1 MKGCLVSDWP
11 AITTEEVPWH
21 LRDEDVYLI
30 PKSRRRKITSTYQA
44 AVPAKI
50 RHARPRLS
58 AELTERL
65 ADARMRLVRFDEH
78 QDSLPF
84 NLPSLLLRSESAAS
98 SQIEN
103 LTSSAR
109 NIALAELSSSAP
121 PNALVIAGN
130 IDAMRCALNL
140 EDALTTDGIR
150 QIHRQLLKKT
160 ALDFAGELR
169 GEQVWVGGT
178 PYSPHGALFVPP
190 VPGRVDECL
199 DDLCAFTQT
208 EGIDP
213 IAKAALVHAQ
223 FETIHPFV
231 DGNGRTGRTLLH
243 RMLRS
248 DGVLLHATVPISA
261 GLLHDIDDY
270 MSALSCYQQGDP
282 APIVEQVCNAIDLA
296 MVVGQ
301 KTSRTIAGLVGDW
314 TARMQER
321 SGSRIFGLPALLV
334 EQPVVNSDY
343 VANGLEITRRSA
355 TSTINRACEYGILK
369 PLGNMRRGDFYQ
381 APELIS
387 ILDEI
392 SSMAGI
398 RRLVAGA

>member
-1 MKGCLVSDWP
+1 MPRERLAGHNHRRGSVAP
-11 AITTEEVPWH
+11 ARRGRLSHSEISAQKNHFH
-21 LRDEDVYLI
+21 LPGGR
-30 PKSRRRKITSTYQA
+30 PGQ
-44 AVPAKI
+44 I

-169 GEQVWVGGT
+169 GEQVWVWRY
-178 PYSPHGALFVPP
+178 PLQSPRCTV
-190 VPGRVDECL
+190 
-199 DDLCAFTQT
+199 CAT
-208 EGIDP
+208 
-213 IAKAALVHAQ
+213 
-223 FETIHPFV
+223 
-231 DGNGRTGRTLLH
+231 
-243 RMLRS
+243 
-248 DGVLLHATVPISA
+248 
-261 GLLHDIDDY
+261 
-270 MSALSCYQQGDP
+270 C
-282 APIVEQVCNAIDLA
+282 
-296 MVVGQ
+296 
-301 KTSRTIAGLVGDW
+301 
-314 TARMQER
+314 AR
-321 SGSRIFGLPALLV
+321 P
-334 EQPVVNSDY
+334 
-343 VANGLEITRRSA
+343 RR
-355 TSTINRACEYGILK
+355 
-369 PLGNMRRGDFYQ
+369 
-381 APELIS
+381 
-387 ILDEI
+387 
-392 SSMAGI
+392 
-398 RRLVAGA
+398 

>member
-44 AVPAKI
+44 AVPAEI

-65 ADARMRLVRFDEH
+65 ADARMRLARFDEH

-169 GEQVWVGGT
+169 GEQVG
-178 PYSPHGALFVPP
+178 SAVPP
-190 VPGRVDECL
+190 
-199 DDLCAFTQT
+199 
-208 EGIDP
+208 
-213 IAKAALVHAQ
+213 
-223 FETIHPFV
+223 
-231 DGNGRTGRTLLH
+231 
-243 RMLRS
+243 
-248 DGVLLHATVPISA
+248 TVPTVHCLCHLCQAAS
-261 GLLHDIDDY
+261 
-270 MSALSCYQQGDP
+270 MSAWTTFALS
-282 APIVEQVCNAIDLA
+282 
-296 MVVGQ
+296 
-301 KTSRTIAGLVGDW
+301 R
-314 TARMQER
+314 
-321 SGSRIFGLPALLV
+321 
-334 EQPVVNSDY
+334 
-343 VANGLEITRRSA
+343 
-355 TSTINRACEYGILK
+355 K
-369 PLGNMRRGDFYQ
+369 PKG
-381 APELIS
+381 
-387 ILDEI
+387 
-392 SSMAGI
+392 
-398 RRLVAGA
+398 

>member
-1 MKGCLVSDWP
+1 MSDWP

-44 AVPAKI
+44 AVPAEI

-65 ADARMRLVRFDEH
+65 ADARMRLARFDEH

-140 EDALTTDGIR
+140 ENALTTDGIR

-178 PYSPHGALFVPP
+178 PYSPHGALFVP
-190 VPGRVDECL
+190 
-199 DDLCAFTQT
+199 LCQ
-208 EGIDP
+208 
-213 IAKAALVHAQ
+213 AA
-223 FETIHPFV
+223 
-231 DGNGRTGRTLLH
+231 
-243 RMLRS
+243 S
-248 DGVLLHATVPISA
+248 
-261 GLLHDIDDY
+261 
-270 MSALSCYQQGDP
+270 MSAWTTFALS
-282 APIVEQVCNAIDLA
+282 
-296 MVVGQ
+296 
-301 KTSRTIAGLVGDW
+301 R
-314 TARMQER
+314 
-321 SGSRIFGLPALLV
+321 
-334 EQPVVNSDY
+334 
-343 VANGLEITRRSA
+343 
-355 TSTINRACEYGILK
+355 K
-369 PLGNMRRGDFYQ
+369 PKR
-381 APELIS
+381 
-387 ILDEI
+387 
-392 SSMAGI
+392 
-398 RRLVAGA
+398 